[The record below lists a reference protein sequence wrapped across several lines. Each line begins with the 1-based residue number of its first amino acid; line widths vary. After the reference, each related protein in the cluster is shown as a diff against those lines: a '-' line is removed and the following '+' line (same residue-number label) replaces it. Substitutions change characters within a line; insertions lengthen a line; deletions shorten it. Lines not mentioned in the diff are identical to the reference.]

1 MNNVNLSGRFTADP
15 VIRYSKSNYAFASFT
30 LAVDRYSHRDGEPS
44 TDFID
49 CYAIGRT
56 AEHIEKYF
64 FRGMRAEITGQIQT
78 STFKNR
84 NEQSIKSTRLF
95 VEKIQFGE
103 SKAASDSFRGAA
115 HYDNPV
121 DSSSSNQHSASQVP
135 NNQQSRSCFP
145 SHNNGTAAPQNNM
158 PTGNSQNNAG
168 FFPTDQVTYDQ
179 QTLQFPPTSND
190 DGFMNIPDELL
201 KEMPFE

>member
-84 NEQSIKSTRLF
+84 NEQSIKSTRYSLRKYSLENQRQLQTVS
-95 VEKIQFGE
+95 VEQPIMIIQLIHLPQTSTLLHRFQITSSQEVVFLHITMGQPLRKTICQQE
-103 SKAASDSFRGAA
+103 IRRIMPVSFQLIRLPTTSR
-115 HYDNPV
+115 HC
-121 DSSSSNQHSASQVP
+121 SSHP
-135 NNQQSRSCFP
+135 
-145 SHNNGTAAPQNNM
+145 
-158 PTGNSQNNAG
+158 
-168 FFPTDQVTYDQ
+168 
-179 QTLQFPPTSND
+179 LQMTM
-190 DGFMNIPDELL
+190 GL
-201 KEMPFE
+201 

>member
-44 TDFID
+44 ADFID

-78 STFKNR
+78 SIFKSR
-84 NEQSIKSTRLF
+84 NEQKIKSTRVF
-95 VEKIQFGE
+95 IEKIRFGE
-103 SKAASDSFRGAA
+103 SKADSDSFREAA
-115 HYDNPV
+115 HYNNPA
-121 DSSSSNQHSASQVP
+121 DPASP
-135 NNQQSRSCFP
+135 DYNSQQSRSRFP
-145 SHNNGTAAPQNNM
+145 SHNNGAAAPQNNM
-158 PTGNSQNNAG
+158 PTGNSNNAG
-168 FFPTDQVTYDQ
+168 SFPPDQITYDQ

-190 DGFMNIPDELL
+190 DGFMNIPAELL
-201 KEMPFE
+201 EEMPFE

>member
-84 NEQSIKSTRLF
+84 NEQSIKSTRVF

-135 NNQQSRSCFP
+135 NNQQSRSRFP
-145 SHNNGTAAPQNNM
+145 SHNNGAAVRKTICQQEIRRIM
-158 PTGNSQNNAG
+158 PVSFQLIRL
-168 FFPTDQVTYDQ
+168 PTTSRHCSSHP
-179 QTLQFPPTSND
+179 LQMTM
-190 DGFMNIPDELL
+190 GL
-201 KEMPFE
+201 